1 MDSYLLF
8 LQYAQDEIFKLID
21 ISLRFTQLVAESG
34 REEELLLYPKIPI
47 GYTTSTWTTQL
58 RNFMGMHNL
67 CIECTRGWQ
76 PRTQCVH
83 DQMIMSLFLNKGI
96 SDYLLFHLNAC
107 RMYLQVTSIAD
118 MVTADCRY
126 IQPEIVECN
135 RIAQRS
141 SQWTWPQQPKPTLQQ
156 QDNWKEAITKH
167 LITQGSKKH
176 LRLRQ
181 PLERWTGTPT
191 SHWQYYYDQTTKR
204 SWKHQEIDAK
214 VWTV

>member
-1 MDSYLLF
+1 MDSYLF
-8 LQYAQDEIFKLID
+8 HQYAQEEISKLMD
-21 ISLRFTQLVAESG
+21 ISLRLTQLETG
-34 REEELLLYPKIPI
+34 RDEELLLHPKIPI

-83 DQMIMSLFLNKGI
+83 DQMIMSLFLNKRI

-107 RMYLQVTSIAD
+107 RMYLQVTSLAD
-118 MVTADCRY
+118 IVTADGRY
-126 IQPEIVECN
+126 IRPEIVECN

-141 SQWTWPQQPKPTLQQ
+141 SQWTWPQQPDPTLQQ

-167 LITQGSKKH
+167 LLTQ
-176 LRLRQ
+176 
-181 PLERWTGTPT
+181 
-191 SHWQYYYDQTTKR
+191 
-204 SWKHQEIDAK
+204 
-214 VWTV
+214 